1 MRPTTRLVALG
12 LTGTLLLA
20 ACAHKDKDA
29 PLAFVPADTP
39 YVVANLDVLDDS
51 TRSALL
57 SQADAELHQ
66 QIAQLK
72 VAAEDMKDPD
82 SARLLKAFIAELDGK
97 TIETFAQNNGLD
109 LKGYSAFYGVGL
121 APVARIQ
128 LTDPKAF
135 DAFVGRLETAYGKK
149 LDTASIG
156 NQSYRKHVSTEA
168 GTQVILATVGK
179 QAVAALLPADASEA
193 VLRQVLG
200 LDRPAKSLQDDGRLK
215 QIAKDKGYK
224 PYIVGQLD
232 VARTLALASSGKD
245 PFFAAML
252 KAHAESEAAKT
263 GEPVANQMQVPASCQ
278 ADTAR
283 IAARVPSMSF
293 GYTTLDAKRQTA
305 RFDLALADD
314 IVKAF
319 SGLKVALPGLGTDA
333 DAPFDLSIALPVKD
347 LRTFWSAQADAVA
360 AKPFSCPALLDMND
374 QFAKIGQLADRAA
387 MPPFG
392 DMQGLRIVLDSFA
405 PDPNATLP
413 KFTGRVLLATSNPAG
428 LIALGQVGMPALGQ
442 LKLTQDGK
450 PVALPENM
458 TATLGQPAWAAMND
472 KALALGIGA
481 GEDSKLGDLLKASE
495 GDAGRMMRMH
505 LSGDMYMT
513 WVQAMEAKS
522 EQLAQITATMNKEG
536 DDGDAAKEQQQAA
549 ARSKAQFE
557 SMRMQA
563 ARIKNLGGEAH
574 VDEHGLVVTNNV
586 EVK

>member
-51 TRSALL
+51 TRTALL
-57 SQADAELHQ
+57 SQANAELPSQ
-66 QIAQLK
+66 VAQLK
-72 VAAEDMKDPD
+72 TAADDMKDPD

-109 LKGYSAFYGVGL
+109 LKGYSALYGVGL
-121 APVARIQ
+121 APVVRIE

-179 QAVAALLPADASEA
+179 QAVAALLPADAPDA
-193 VLRQVLG
+193 MLRQALG
-200 LDRPAKSLQDDGRLK
+200 LDRPAKSLQDDGRLEK
-215 QIAKDKGYK
+215 IAKDKGYK
-224 PYIVGQLD
+224 PYVVGQLD

-263 GEPVANQMQVPASCQ
+263 GEPVANQMQIPASCQ
-278 ADTAR
+278 TDTAR

-293 GYTTLDAKRQTA
+293 GYTTLDAKEQAA
-305 RFDLALADD
+305 RFDVKLADD

-360 AKPFSCPALLDMND
+360 AKPFSCPALLDIND
-374 QFAKIGQLADRAA
+374 QFAKIGQLAQRAA

-392 DMQGLRIVLDSFA
+392 DMQGLRIALDSFA

-442 LKLTQDGK
+442 IKLTQDGK

-481 GEDSKLGDLLKASE
+481 GEDGKLGDLLKASE
-495 GDAGRMMRMH
+495 GDTGRMMRMH

-522 EQLAQITATMNKEG
+522 EQLAQITATMSKESTNS
-536 DDGDAAKEQQQAA
+536 DALMEQQQAA

-557 SMRMQA
+557 SMRLQA
-563 ARIKNLGGEAH
+563 ARLKSLGGEAH
-574 VDEHGLVVTNNV
+574 FDDQGLVVTNRV
-586 EVK
+586 EIK